1 MGRKQF
7 TFYESFYKAVS
18 HIADKSDRADAY
30 DAICA
35 YALTGELPEMSEMN
49 PAVAIA
55 FELIKPNLDSSRKKS
70 AVGKNKEK
78 TAPVKSEAEPSAT
91 KCNETESNA
100 TTCNEMKSNFMSC
113 NDLQRDATNCNENVN
128 KKEEEKEKEVEV
140 EKEYECNNIYSPCSR
155 NYARMRDPELAK
167 AANAYMNMINPTPS
181 QTCMEEL
188 QAFVEEMGAD
198 AVIEAFNVALDEKQA
213 RWSYVQG
220 ILRNYHAAGV
230 RCLADE
236 QRMRKERDRKKANK
250 GGNSRNT
257 GQLQRHDQVS
267 TLGKQAI
274 AKMLEEGESG

>member
-1 MGRKQF
+1 MERKQF
-7 TFYESFYKAVS
+7 TFYESFYRAV
-18 HIADKSDRADAY
+18 HRIKKKSDRADAY

-35 YALTGELPEMSEMN
+35 YALYGDEPDLGALSD
-49 PAVAIA
+49 AAAIA
-55 FELIKPNLDSSRKKS
+55 FELSKPNLDASRKKAENGRRTRRKGDEQTENKPEANQKQTGADS
-70 AVGKNKEK
+70 VQIRNKPAKNGEQ
-78 TAPVKSEAEPSAT
+78 TG
-91 KCNETESNA
+91 
-100 TTCNEMKSNFMSC
+100 
-113 NDLQRDATNCNENVN
+113 N
-128 KKEEEKEKEVEV
+128 KKENEKELELELEK

-230 RCLADE
+230 RCLADV